1 MTLSRLRRLVRD
13 RAKTLIA
20 ALAAL
25 VLLGLPIMGFPGWAL
40 GLCCQAAVA
49 LVLCQSYHLL
59 LKQAGMLSFCHAVF
73 SATAAYAVAHLLRS
87 ISSLDSVWLVVLA
100 PFLGGVAAAAMAW
113 LMGWLATLQG
123 GTALAMITLGLG
135 ELAFLT
141 AWMLPQAFGGESGLS
156 ANRVGD
162 RQALIFNLAPLWQ
175 VYAVMWVYAVLS
187 TTALM
192 AFIRTPL
199 GLLARAVRDNATR
212 LPFAG
217 YEPRRIRHRVFVIA
231 GFWAGIAGGMS
242 VLHLEIAT
250 PEMFNPLRTV
260 QVLIFTFLGGMHAL
274 WGPIVGAVWM
284 VLSHS
289 LVSVWS
295 RAWLLTLGVVFIV
308 VVWAMPDG
316 FTAPQLWRRMRGS
329 SPGNTHAVWCVLAL
343 ALTGLMGILGM
354 AWCLEMLHHLRL
366 EASLKV
372 PLSLL
377 GRPLDSADVDV
388 WVGAGLW
395 TATALVLFE
404 AMRRFAW
411 SASKVHRT

>member
-1 MTLSRLRRLVRD
+1 MLVRD
-13 RAKTLIA
+13 HAKTLIA
-20 ALAAL
+20 TIAVLALL
-25 VLLGLPIMGFPGWAL
+25 VLPIIGLPGWAL
-40 GLCCQAAVA
+40 GLCCQVAVA

-59 LKQAGMLSFCHAVF
+59 LKQAGMLSFAHIVF
-73 SATAAYAVAHLLRS
+73 SATAAYAVVHLLRGVT
-87 ISSLDSVWLVVLA
+87 SLDSVWVVVLA
-100 PFLGGVAAAAMAW
+100 PLLGGVAAAAMAW
-113 LMGWLATLQG
+113 LMGWLATWHG

-141 AWMLPQAFGGESGLS
+141 AWMLPHAFGGESGLS

-162 RQALIFNLAPLWQ
+162 RRALAFNLSALWQ
-175 VYAVMWVYAVLS
+175 VYAVLWVYAVLS
-187 TTALM
+187 TVVLM
-192 AFIRTPL
+192 AFLRTPL

-212 LPFAG
+212 LPFTG
-217 YEPRRIRHRVFVIA
+217 YEPRRIRHRVFVVA
-231 GFWAGIAGGMS
+231 GFWAGVAGGMS

-250 PEMFNPLRTV
+250 PEMFNPLRTA

-316 FTAPQLWRRMRGS
+316 FTAPHLWRRLRGDRS
-329 SPGNTHAVWCVLAL
+329 DIPHTVWCVFAL
-343 ALTGLMGILGM
+343 VLTGLMGLLGV
-354 AWCLEMLHHLRL
+354 AWCLEMIYHLRL

-404 AMRRFAW
+404 SIRRHAW
-411 SASKVHRT
+411 PTAKVHRT